1 MKKVLRKNPA
11 DFHLTSKMKKRKKT
25 GLSPVIATVLLISI
39 VVVIGMIIFLWARG
53 FVKEEGTK
61 FGRNI
66 KLACEDVEFEADYTG
81 GELSVVNSGNVPI
94 YRVKLKIS
102 SDGSF
107 QTKELTESDN
117 WPEFGVKQGEAYG
130 PENVD
135 ISGDK
140 VLIIPVLIGSSGS
153 GQKIYT
159 CEGRYGYEIEL

>member
-1 MKKVLRKNPA
+1 
-11 DFHLTSKMKKRKKT
+11 MKKRERG

-66 KLACEDVEFEADYTG
+66 KLACEDVEFEASYDSSQ
-81 GELSVVNSGNVPI
+81 LSIVNSGNVPI
-94 YRVKLKIS
+94 YRIKLKIS
-102 SDGSF
+102 SDGGF
-107 QTKELTESDN
+107 RTEELTESDG
-117 WPEFGVKQGEAYG
+117 WAEFGLKQGDTYIGE
-130 PENVD
+130 VD

-140 VLIIPVLIGSSGS
+140 VLIVPVLIGSSGS

-159 CEGRYGYEIEL
+159 CEDQYGYEIQL